1 MKNMLVAKVLYEIA
15 DMLEMQD
22 VQFKPQAY
30 RRAARNIEAM
40 SEPIEDYVATGR
52 LKEIPGVGE
61 GIGKKIKE
69 LVETGRLR
77 YYEKIKKQ
85 MPMDFESMLSIEG
98 MGPKTVKLLYKRLK
112 IKTLSDLERAAREH
126 KLRKIKGLGPKIE
139 ENILENIEL
148 ARQKKKRTLLGLA
161 LPLAENI
168 KKRLMPKVK
177 SIEIAGSLRRMKETI
192 GDIDILVTS
201 RQPRAVADAFT
212 SMEDVEKILAKGPTK
227 CSVRLKSGMQADLR
241 IIEERSFGSALM
253 YFTGSK
259 DHNISLRK
267 IAISKGM
274 KLSEYGLF
282 KRERQIAGK
291 TEKEVYRK
299 LGMQF
304 IPPELR
310 ENRGEIEA
318 ALKHRIPKLIDYGD
332 VKGDLQMH
340 SKWSDGSNSI
350 EELAKAAKALGY
362 EYICISDHAGRM
374 RIARGLNERQLREQ
388 IREIDRV
395 NKKLGNEITV
405 LKGAEVD
412 IGRDG
417 TLSISNA
424 MLKELDIVIAS
435 VHSIFKQTKET
446 MTKRLIAAMENEY
459 VHIIGHP
466 TGRKLQEKRP
476 CELDFEQIFEASKR
490 TGTLLEINAQPQRL
504 DLNDINTRA
513 AIEAG
518 CKLVINTDAHTV
530 ESLKFMRFGIAVARR
545 GWAERKDILNT
556 LPLRKLLKVLKITNS
571 SN

>member
-77 YYEKIKKQ
+77 YYEKLKKQ

-513 AIEAG
+513 AIKAG